1 MELNWKDKTIVVV
14 DDTKL
19 NFVLLK
25 TMLRKTEANVVWL
38 ENGQEVIDYVQK
50 SNEVDLILMDIR
62 MPVIDGVEAS
72 KIIKHIAPHIPIV
85 IQTASVMGE
94 AYEDIKNSGCDD
106 TIFKPIDSTKLI
118 NIIQKQLEKK
128 QTNDKTRKSWTTI

>member
-1 MELNWKDKTIVVV
+1 MELNWKDKTIVIV

-25 TMLRKTEANVVWL
+25 TILRKTEANIVWL
-38 ENGQEVIDYVQK
+38 ENGQEVIDYVK
-50 SNEVDLILMDIR
+50 NLNVVDLILMDIR
-62 MPVIDGVEAS
+62 MPIIDGIEAS
-72 KIIKHIAPHIPIV
+72 KVIKKIAPQIPII

-106 TIFKPIDSTKLI
+106 TIFKPIDSAKLI
-118 NIIQKQLEKK
+118 NKIQKQLEKK
-128 QTNDKTRKSWTTI
+128 TN

>member
-1 MELNWKDKTIVVV
+1 MEINWKDKTIVVV

-38 ENGQEVIDYVQK
+38 ENGQEVIDYIK
-50 SNEVDLILMDIR
+50 NLNHADLILMDIR
-62 MPVIDGVEAS
+62 MPIVDGIEAS
-72 KIIKHIAPHIPIV
+72 KIIKSMAPKIPII

-94 AYEDIKNSGCDD
+94 AFEDIKNSGCDD
-106 TIFKPIDSTKLI
+106 TIFKPIDGIKLI
-118 NIIQKQLEKK
+118 NSIQKQLNKK
-128 QTNDKTRKSWTTI
+128 LN

>member
-1 MELNWKDKTIVVV
+1 VELNWKDKTIVIV

-25 TMLRKTEANVVWL
+25 TILRKTEANIVWL
-38 ENGQEVIDYVQK
+38 ENGQEVIDYVK
-50 SNEVDLILMDIR
+50 NLNVVDLILMDIR
-62 MPVIDGVEAS
+62 MPIIDGIEAS
-72 KIIKHIAPHIPIV
+72 KVIKKIAPQIPII

-118 NIIQKQLEKK
+118 NKIQTQLEKK
-128 QTNDKTRKSWTTI
+128 TN

>member
-1 MELNWKDKTIVVV
+1 MEINWKEKTILVV

-25 TMLRKTEANVVWL
+25 TMLRKTEAKVVWL
-38 ENGQEVIDYVQK
+38 ENGQEVIDYVK
-50 SNEVDLILMDIR
+50 NSNHVDLILMDIR
-62 MPVIDGVEAS
+62 MPIIDGIEAS
-72 KIIKHIAPHIPIV
+72 KIIKGIAPQIPII

-106 TIFKPIDSTKLI
+106 TIFKPIDGTKLI
-118 NIIQKQLEKK
+118 DLIQKQLEKNLTK
-128 QTNDKTRKSWTTI
+128 

>member
-1 MELNWKDKTIVVV
+1 VELNWKDKTIVVV

>member
-1 MELNWKDKTIVVV
+1 VELNWKDKTILIV

-25 TMLRKTEANVVWL
+25 TILRKTGANIIWL
-38 ENGQEVIDYVQK
+38 ENGQEVIDFVKNSQ
-50 SNEVDLILMDIR
+50 NVDLILMDIR
-62 MPVIDGVEAS
+62 MPVIDGIEAS
-72 KIIKHIAPHIPIV
+72 RIIKEIAPQIPII

-106 TIFKPIDSTKLI
+106 TIFKPIDSVKLMDSI
-118 NIIQKQLEKK
+118 KKQLEKYSNK
-128 QTNDKTRKSWTTI
+128 

>member
-1 MELNWKDKTIVVV
+1 MEINWKDKTIVVV

-38 ENGQEVIDYVQK
+38 ENGQEVIDYIK
-50 SNEVDLILMDIR
+50 NSNHADLILMDIR
-62 MPVIDGVEAS
+62 MPIVDGIEAS
-72 KIIKHIAPHIPIV
+72 KIIKSMAPKIPII

-94 AYEDIKNSGCDD
+94 AFEDIKNSGCDD
-106 TIFKPIDSTKLI
+106 TIFKPIDGIKLI
-118 NIIQKQLEKK
+118 NSIQKQLNKK
-128 QTNDKTRKSWTTI
+128 LN

>member
-1 MELNWKDKTIVVV
+1 MELNWKNKTIVIV
-14 DDTKL
+14 DDTRL

-25 TMLRKTEANVVWL
+25 TMLRKTEANILWF

-50 SNEVDLILMDIR
+50 SNVVDLILMDIR
-62 MPVIDGVEAS
+62 MPVIDGIAAS
-72 KIIKHIAPHIPIV
+72 KIIKKIAPHIPIV

-106 TIFKPIDSTKLI
+106 TIFKPIDSARLI
-118 NIIQKQLEKK
+118 EIIKYQLEK
-128 QTNDKTRKSWTTI
+128 